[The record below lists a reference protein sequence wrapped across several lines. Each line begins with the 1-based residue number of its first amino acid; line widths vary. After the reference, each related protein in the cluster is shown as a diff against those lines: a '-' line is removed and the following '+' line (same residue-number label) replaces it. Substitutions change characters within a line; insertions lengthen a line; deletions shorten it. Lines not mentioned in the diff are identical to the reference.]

1 MLSIVI
7 PFYNESGNIPELFR
21 RIDEVMS
28 RHAPDYEVVGV
39 DDGSRDDTFL
49 LLLAER
55 DKNPHLKLL
64 RLSRNFG
71 KEIALSAGLQ
81 HASGV
86 AVVTMDADLQHPP
99 ELIPEFLAHWRE
111 GYKMVYATRIS
122 AKRETWLHT
131 LFAKTFYWLFAHI
144 SHLDLPK
151 GAGDFRLLDRRVVD
165 ALNAMPERTRFMKGL
180 FAWVGFRQMG
190 VPFVPPERF
199 SGRSGFS
206 FRRLWRFAID
216 GVAAFSTVP
225 LRVWSLLGLIISAL
239 SLAYGA
245 FLVIRTLAF
254 GIDVPGYASL
264 MVSTLFIGG
273 IQLISLG
280 VIGEYLGRV
289 FEEVKRRPL
298 YLVSETHG
306 LGTPVAAKTESSPL

>member
-1 MLSIVI
+1 MLSVVI

-21 RIDEVMS
+21 RLDEVLTQ
-28 RHAPDYEVVGV
+28 HAPDYEIISI
-39 DDGSRDDTFL
+39 DDGSKDDTFMRL
-49 LLLAER
+49 VAER
-55 DKNPHLKLL
+55 EKNPRIKLV

-81 HASGV
+81 HARGA

-99 ELIPEFLAHWRE
+99 ELIPEFLARWHE
-111 GYKMVYATRIS
+111 GYKMVYAARVS

-131 LFAKTFYWLFAHI
+131 LFAKAFYWFFAKI
-144 SHLDLPK
+144 SNLNLPK

-180 FAWVGFRQMG
+180 FAWVGFNQIG
-190 VPFVPPERF
+190 IPFVPPERF
-199 SGRSGFS
+199 SGKSGFS
-206 FRRLWRFAID
+206 FHRLWHFAID

-225 LRVWSLLGLIISAL
+225 LRVWSLLGVIISAL

-245 FLVIRTLAF
+245 FLVIRTLVF

-273 IQLISLG
+273 VQLISLG

-306 LGTPVAAKTESSPL
+306 IESPSKPEDASPL

>member
-1 MLSIVI
+1 MLSVVI
-7 PFYNESGNIPELFR
+7 PFYNESGNIAELFR
-21 RIDEVMS
+21 RIDAVLS
-28 RHAPDYEVVGV
+28 QHAPDYEVICV
-39 DDGSRDDTFL
+39 DDGSRDDTFMRL
-49 LLLAER
+49 LGAR
-55 DKNPHLKLL
+55 DTNPRIKLV

-81 HASGV
+81 HARGE

-99 ELIPEFLAHWRE
+99 ELIPEFLARWRE
-111 GYKMVYATRIS
+111 GYKMVYAQRVS

-131 LFAKTFYWLFAHI
+131 LFAKSFYWMFERIAH
-144 SHLDLPK
+144 LRLPP
-151 GAGDFRLLDRRVVD
+151 GAGDFRLLDRRIVD

-180 FAWVGFRQMG
+180 FAWVGFSQIG

-199 SGRSGFS
+199 SGKSGFS
-206 FRRLWRFAID
+206 FRRLWHFAID
-216 GVAAFSTVP
+216 GVAAFSTLP
-225 LRVWSLLGLIISAL
+225 LRVWSLLGLVISAF
-239 SLAYGA
+239 SLAYGG
-245 FLVIRTLAF
+245 FLVIRTLVF

-273 IQLISLG
+273 VQLISLG

-298 YLVSETHG
+298 YLVSESHG
-306 LGTPVAAKTESSPL
+306 LDNNDTTQRVQDKL

>member
-1 MLSIVI
+1 VLSIVI

-21 RIDEVMS
+21 RLDEVLS
-28 RHAPDYEVVGV
+28 RHAPDYEVVCV
-39 DDGSRDDTFL
+39 DDGSRDDTFIR
-49 LLLAER
+49 LLAEHAR
-55 DKNPHLKLL
+55 NPRIKLV

-81 HASGV
+81 HARGD

-99 ELIPEFLAHWRE
+99 ELIPQFLTCWYE
-111 GYKMVYATRIS
+111 GYKMVYAARQS
-122 AKRETWLHT
+122 ATRETWIHT
-131 LFAKTFYWLFAHI
+131 LFAKSFYWIFARI
-144 SHLDLPK
+144 SHLELPK

-180 FAWVGFRQMG
+180 FAWVGFSQIG

-199 SGRSGFS
+199 SGKSGFS
-206 FRRLWRFAID
+206 FHRLWHFAID

-225 LRVWSLLGLIISAL
+225 LRVWSLLGLIISLL

-245 FLVIRTLAF
+245 FLVVRTLAF
-254 GIDVPGYASL
+254 GIDVPGYVSL
-264 MVSTLFIGG
+264 MVSSLFIGG

-298 YLVSETHG
+298 YLVSELHG
-306 LGTPVAAKTESSPL
+306 ITNPATMKTDLSPL

>member
-1 MLSIVI
+1 MLSVVI

-21 RIDEVMS
+21 RLDEVLS
-28 RHAPDYEVVGV
+28 RHAPEYEVIGV

-49 LLLAER
+49 RLLAER
-55 DKNPHLKLL
+55 EKNPRIKLV

-81 HASGV
+81 HTRGE

-111 GYKMVYATRIS
+111 GYKMVYAARQS
-122 AKRETWLHT
+122 AQRETWLHT
-131 LFAKTFYWLFAHI
+131 LFAKVFYWLFAKI
-144 SHLDLPK
+144 SHLELPK

-180 FAWVGFRQMG
+180 FAWVGFSQIG

-199 SGRSGFS
+199 SGKSGFS
-206 FRRLWRFAID
+206 FHRLWHFAID

-225 LRVWSLLGLIISAL
+225 LRVWSLLGLLISAL
-239 SLAYGA
+239 SLIYGA

-289 FEEVKRRPL
+289 FEEVKHRPL
-298 YLVSETHG
+298 YLISETHG
-306 LGTPVAAKTESSPL
+306 LDNGPARPNDPPSL

>member
-1 MLSIVI
+1 MLSVVI
-7 PFYNESGNIPELFR
+7 PFYNESGNIAELFR
-21 RIDEVMS
+21 RLHEVLS
-28 RHAPDYEVVGV
+28 HHAPDYEVVCV
-39 DDGSRDDTFL
+39 DDGSRDDTFMR
-49 LLLAER
+49 LLAAREH
-55 DKNPHLKLL
+55 NPRLKLV

-81 HASGV
+81 HARGE

-99 ELIPEFLAHWRE
+99 ELIAEFLAHWRE
-111 GYKMVYATRIS
+111 GYKMVYAARQS
-122 AKRETWLHT
+122 AQRETWLHT
-131 LFAKTFYWLFAHI
+131 LFARSFYWFFAKI
-144 SHLDLPK
+144 SDLQLPP

-180 FAWVGFRQMG
+180 FAWVGFSQIG
-190 VPFVPPERF
+190 VPFVPPERL
-199 SGRSGFS
+199 SGKSGFS
-206 FRRLWRFAID
+206 LGRLWHFAFD

-225 LRVWSLLGLIISAL
+225 LRVWSLLGLAISAI
-239 SLAYGA
+239 SLAYGG
-245 FLVIRTLAF
+245 FLVVRTLVY

-273 IQLISLG
+273 VQLISLG

-306 LGTPVAAKTESSPL
+306 IDTAQPAGPSTPSL

>member
-21 RIDEVMS
+21 RIDEVLS
-28 RHAPDYEVVGV
+28 RHASGYEVIGV
-39 DDGSRDDTFL
+39 DDGSRDDTFMR
-49 LLLAER
+49 LLAER
-55 DKNPHLKLL
+55 DRNPRIKLV

-81 HASGV
+81 HARGD

-111 GYKMVYATRIS
+111 GYKMVYATRQS
-122 AKRETWLHT
+122 ATRETWLHT
-131 LFAKTFYWLFAHI
+131 LFARSFYWVFARI

-180 FAWVGFRQMG
+180 FAWVGFSQIG

-199 SGRSGFS
+199 SGKSGFS
-206 FRRLWRFAID
+206 FSRLWHFAID

-225 LRVWSLLGLIISAL
+225 LRVWSLLGLIISAFA
-239 SLAYGA
+239 LAYGA
-245 FLVIRTLAF
+245 FLVIRTLVF

-264 MVSTLFIGG
+264 MVSSLFIGG

-306 LGTPVAAKTESSPL
+306 IDQPVPPKTEAAPL

>member
-1 MLSIVI
+1 MLSVVI

-21 RIDEVMS
+21 RLDAVLS
-28 RHAPDYEVVGV
+28 CHSPDYEVIGV

-49 LLLAER
+49 RLLVEHE
-55 DKNPHLKLL
+55 KNSRIKLV

-81 HASGV
+81 HARGE

-111 GYKMVYATRIS
+111 GYKMVYAARQS
-122 AKRETWLHT
+122 AQRETWLHT
-131 LFAKTFYWLFAHI
+131 LFAKFFYWFFARI
-144 SHLDLPK
+144 SQLELPK

-180 FAWVGFRQMG
+180 FAWVGFSQLG

-199 SGRSGFS
+199 AGKSGFS
-206 FRRLWRFAID
+206 LRRLWHFAID

-225 LRVWSLLGLIISAL
+225 LRVWSLLGLLISAL
-239 SLAYGA
+239 SLVYGA

-298 YLVSETHG
+298 YLVSETRGIDTDPTHPG
-306 LGTPVAAKTESSPL
+306 ASASL